1 MKRLQCLGVVV
12 VLSCAGLKP
21 KIDSAVDAY
30 SLASALAN
38 SVGARPAGSAG
49 DLNAQQWAMRAMR
62 RLGLVNVHVE
72 TVPVEAWIRGEERVE
87 LVGSGPLKATAL
99 GRSGPTEAGGV
110 EADVVRVV
118 SVSEAEALG
127 VEKLKGK
134 ILFIDG
140 QTARTKDG
148 SGYGKGVEPRR
159 LGGAVGEKLGAVGVV
174 IRSVSTGDDNYP
186 HTGSSQPSRIPAF
199 ALGPQDATKLA
210 QRLAVGPARLKLV
223 SRSSVRTAESGNVIG
238 EVVGTTAPQEIVL
251 LGAHLDAW
259 DLGQG
264 AIDDAS
270 GVGVVLDVAKRMVA
284 QAPVRTIRV
293 VLFANEENGLSGARA
308 YAAAH
313 AAEIDNHV
321 LALESDSGCG
331 EVYGV
336 LYNAAPSSQG
346 SFQRWLAPLL
356 ARGVQLEAKAVDG
369 GADLIPLAMA
379 GVPVVEFAQD
389 RTFYFDF
396 HHSARDTSQ
405 ALDPV
410 GLGRLAD
417 DFFTLVAGA
426 AATTERFGKAQK
438 PEF

>member
-1 MKRLQCLGVVV
+1 
-12 VLSCAGLKP
+12 
-21 KIDSAVDAY
+21 
-30 SLASALAN
+30 
-38 SVGARPAGSAG
+38 
-49 DLNAQQWAMRAMR
+49 MR
-62 RLGLVNVHVE
+62 RLGLVNVRVE
-72 TVPVEAWIRGEERVE
+72 AVPVEAWVRGEERVE
-87 LVGSGPLKATAL
+87 LVGVGPLQATAL
-99 GRSGPTEAGGV
+99 GRSGATQADGV
-110 EADVVRVV
+110 EAEVVRVV
-118 SVSEAEALG
+118 SVAEAQAMG
-127 VEKLKGK
+127 ADKIQGK

-148 SGYGKGVEPRR
+148 SGYGQGVEPRR
-159 LGGAVGEKLGAVGVV
+159 LGGAVGERLGAVGVV
-174 IRSVSTGDDNYP
+174 IRSVSTGNDNQP
-186 HTGSSQPSRIPAF
+186 HTGSSQPSKIPAF

-210 QRLAVGPARLKLV
+210 QRLAAGQARLKLV
-223 SRSSVRTAESGNVIG
+223 SRSSVRSAESANVIG
-238 EVVGTTAPQEIVL
+238 EVVGSTAPQEIVL

-270 GVGVVLDVAKRMVA
+270 GVGVVLDVAKRMLT
-284 QAPVRTIRV
+284 QAPARTIRV

-321 LALESDSGCG
+321 LALESDSGDG

-336 LYNAAPSSQG
+336 LYNASPSSHV

-389 RTFYFDF
+389 RSRYFDF
-396 HHSARDTSQ
+396 HHSALDRSE
-405 ALDPV
+405 ALELT
-410 GLGRLAD
+410 GLRRLAD
-417 DFFTLVAGA
+417 DIFALVSGAGSS
-426 AATTERFGKAQK
+426 TERFGKAQK